1 MTADR
6 VCAIHYNQKGKG
18 NPKHQKGNKM
28 FYVTVSF
35 LQFGKKGNREEAE
48 KLFAEL
54 CERYPHETI
63 AIRNEAG
70 YAVKERFAQRGLF

>member
-1 MTADR
+1 
-6 VCAIHYNQKGKG
+6 
-18 NPKHQKGNKM
+18 M

-35 LQFGKKGNREEAE
+35 LRFSKDESREEAE

-54 CERYPHETI
+54 CEKYSHETI

-70 YAVKERFAQRGLF
+70 YAVKERFGERGLF

>member
-1 MTADR
+1 
-6 VCAIHYNQKGKG
+6 
-18 NPKHQKGNKM
+18 M

-35 LQFGKKGNREEAE
+35 LRFSKDEDREEAE

-54 CERYPHETI
+54 CEKYPRETI

-70 YAVKERFAQRGLF
+70 YTVKERFGQRGLF

>member
-1 MTADR
+1 
-6 VCAIHYNQKGKG
+6 
-18 NPKHQKGNKM
+18 M

-70 YAVKERFAQRGLF
+70 YAVKERFKQRGLF